1 MVSKMDSF
9 VKKNLVWFVLLSLV
23 VGFVAGL
30 FYTKTT
36 INLLKSLIIP
46 SAFLMLWASMIDLQI
61 RKFVDSIKY
70 PKKLLLG
77 NFLALVVAPLM
88 MLPLALI
95 FAKEPKMFAGLM
107 LAGIA
112 PPGGFITY
120 WTMILNA
127 NMGLAV
133 SLTLTTFL
141 VSLVWIPYGMKILV
155 GGKVNVNVTML
166 FKKVLLLVV
175 GPFILAV
182 ITRMLILKTKGEKGL
197 KKARPYY
204 HLISS
209 LMALF
214 LVFSGVSLKSKFIL
228 AHTARVILPAGG
240 AFFYYLLAYPV
251 TYYLLKWIFK
261 ISLDDAI
268 PLVYGTATKNLS
280 IAMGLAAAAFGPLT
294 LLGVVSCVIFQMPL
308 ASMWYK
314 VFLRVKEGEKFAIA
328 MEEEAEE
335 LEKEIEDEIKKIES
349 EIIKTEHK
357 LEHFTQRKKELEEKL
372 NAVRNNKKE
381 VRK

>member
-30 FYTKTT
+30 FYSKAI

-204 HLISS
+204 HLTSS

-240 AFFYYLLAYPV
+240 ALFYYLLAYPV

-328 MEEEAEE
+328 AEEEAEE
-335 LEKEIEDEIKKIES
+335 LEKEIEGEIKKIES
-349 EIIKTEHK
+349 EI
-357 LEHFTQRKKELEEKL
+357 KK
-372 NAVRNNKKE
+372 
-381 VRK
+381 

>member
-30 FYTKTT
+30 FYSKAI

-155 GGKVNVNVTML
+155 GGKVNVNVAML

-240 AFFYYLLAYPV
+240 ALFYYLLAYPV

-328 MEEEAEE
+328 AEEEAEE
-335 LEKEIEDEIKKIES
+335 LEKEIEGEIKKIES
-349 EIIKTEHK
+349 EI
-357 LEHFTQRKKELEEKL
+357 KK
-372 NAVRNNKKE
+372 
-381 VRK
+381 